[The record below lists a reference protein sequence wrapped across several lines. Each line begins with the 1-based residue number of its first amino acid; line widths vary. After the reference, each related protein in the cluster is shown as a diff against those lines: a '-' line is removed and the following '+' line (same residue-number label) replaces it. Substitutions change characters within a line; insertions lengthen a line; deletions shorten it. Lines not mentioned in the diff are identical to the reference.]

1 MTERAAYTLARMI
14 REEFYRQP
22 EHLNIDGMPD
32 VTAAAWIKVLTAFTS
47 SIESNLRIRIGW
59 DGHPD
64 TWPTRWGDVPS
75 MPTWKDAA
83 SHIAQPLLDYSEG
96 FRRQWKAEVD
106 LCHKLCPGHPE
117 KVWGDSEDHPV
128 GHPRLSP
135 GPGKAA
141 GHLHVSLALFC
152 YGWAQRI
159 GLVPLGTNNNAA
171 EGQAISRAFIQ
182 LGSALR
188 DIFRMFM
195 LPLPLPKEPET
206 IRLSFNPD
214 KAPKFKEED
223 LKPFDF
229 TGALLRKQAEEHQRR
244 EDEAIMAQ
252 IEQAEKE
259 KKFQE
264 EHRELL
270 KSLLKRGYKLVP
282 QETWLEEYHQK
293 MLNSGFIRGECLPG
307 KHPR

>member
-47 SIESNLRIRIGW
+47 SIEENLRIRIGW

-64 TWPTRWGDVPS
+64 TWPTRWGDIPS

-83 SHIAQPLLDYSEG
+83 WEIASPLLDYSEG
-96 FRRQWKAEVD
+96 FRRQWEAEVD
-106 LCHKLCPGHPE
+106 LCHKLCPGRPE
-117 KVWGDSEDHPV
+117 KVWGDRD
-128 GHPRLSP
+128 

-141 GHLHVSLALFC
+141 GHLHVSLTLFC

-171 EGQAISRAFIQ
+171 GGQAISTAFIQ
-182 LGSALR
+182 LSSALR

-195 LPLPLPKEPET
+195 LPLPLPKEPESF
-206 IRLSFNPD
+206 RLSFNPD

-223 LKPFDF
+223 FYLPKL
-229 TGALLRKQAEEHQRR
+229 TVAERLQKEMTEQRLQTL
-244 EDEAIMAQ
+244 DAAIMTQ

-259 KKFQE
+259 EKFQE